1 MSVLAAIISR
11 LSPWWYFHIFFK
23 FYVKYFKV
31 PWVNEVLLH
40 RHSLNNH
47 FLYFGIITV
56 YMLQIIIY
64 KKPTKYTLYVLCWYC
79 LLIITFNK
87 MSYSLRPSERS
98 CLATIYLKWKYQNFT
113 CWTLIAWLMNSTLWL
128 VNNYL
133 Q

>member
-1 MSVLAAIISR
+1 MSVSAAIISR
-11 LSPWWYFHIFFK
+11 LSPWWYFHISFK
-23 FYVKYFKV
+23 LCVKCFKV
-31 PWVNEVLLH
+31 PWVNEVLLD
-40 RHSLNNH
+40 RDSLNNH
-47 FLYFGIITV
+47 LLYFGIITV

-64 KKPTKYTLYVLCWYC
+64 KIPTKYTLYVLCWHC

-87 MSYSLRPSERS
+87 MSYSLRPSEHS

-113 CWTLIAWLMNSTLWL
+113 CWTLIAWLLNSTLWL